1 LGKGIPKH
9 TFWEKVYQNIPF
21 NKPFSKR
28 LGQPDSHSQYN
39 YTVYL

>member
-21 NKPFSKR
+21 GKR
-28 LGQPDSHSQYN
+28 
-39 YTVYL
+39 YTKTYLLINLFLKG